1 MSKNLV
7 IVESPAKA
15 KTIEKFLGK
24 DYEVKS
30 CYGHVRDLPKGN
42 EAIDINKQ
50 YQPQYQIPDDKK
62 KVVNELKKLAKEAE
76 KVWLATDED
85 REGEAIA
92 WHLAEVLGL
101 DKNEANRI
109 VFHEI
114 TKSAIQEAMKNPRS
128 INDKLVNAQ
137 QARRVLDRLVGF
149 ELSPILWRKMSFKGA
164 MSAGRVQSVAVRLI
178 VERERDIENF
188 EPKSSFKVTA
198 HFNVEDDNGK
208 TNTLKAE
215 LPKKFDTEKEAQAF
229 LESCQ
234 DASFTINDIQKKP
247 AKRTPAA
254 PFTTSTLQQEASRK
268 LSFPVG
274 KTMLLAQRLYEA
286 GSITYMRTD
295 SVNLSE
301 SARDQAA
308 KQITSSYGE
317 KYLKPRNYE
326 TKSEGAQEAHEAIR
340 PTYISTKETG
350 GDNDEKRL
358 YDLIWKR
365 TVASQMADAELEKT
379 IVKIGI
385 STNDEELTAKGEVL
399 KFDGFLKLY
408 VESTDDEEEQED
420 EGMLPPMK
428 EGQGLQLAEMLATQR
443 FTRPPSRYTEA
454 TLVRKLEEL
463 GIGRPSTYAPIISTI
478 QKRGYVEKKSLDGWT
493 RNYDVLQ
500 LSDGSIDK
508 KQESETT
515 GADKNKLFPTD
526 AGKLVNDFLTDYF
539 QNVMD
544 YNFTARIEQ
553 EFDEIAHGEKEWA
566 KMIDSFYKPFHE
578 SVEETMEKADRVTGE
593 RELGTDPKTGR
604 PVIARMGKYGPMVQL
619 GKTDDE
625 EKPKFAKLRE
635 GQNIESVTLEE
646 ALDLFK
652 LPRTLGEYEGEEV
665 QASIGRYGP
674 YVRHGNKFVSLG
686 QDYDPY
692 TINLDQA
699 KELIEAKRKADR
711 ERTIKDFSDH
721 DIMVYNGKYGPY
733 IKAGK
738 KNVKIP
744 KDKDPKELTLEE
756 CQEIIENAPAK
767 KGKGKGGGSGKGG
780 SKAKKK
786 S

>member
-1 MSKNLV
+1 
-7 IVESPAKA
+7 
-15 KTIEKFLGK
+15 
-24 DYEVKS
+24 
-30 CYGHVRDLPKGN
+30 
-42 EAIDINKQ
+42 
-50 YQPQYQIPDDKK
+50 
-62 KVVNELKKLAKEAE
+62 
-76 KVWLATDED
+76 
-85 REGEAIA
+85 
-92 WHLAEVLGL
+92 
-101 DKNEANRI
+101 
-109 VFHEI
+109 
-114 TKSAIQEAMKNPRS
+114 
-128 INDKLVNAQ
+128 
-137 QARRVLDRLVGF
+137 
-149 ELSPILWRKMSFKGA
+149 
-164 MSAGRVQSVAVRLI
+164 
-178 VERERDIENF
+178 
-188 EPKSSFKVTA
+188 
-198 HFNVEDDNGK
+198 
-208 TNTLKAE
+208 
-215 LPKKFDTEKEAQAF
+215 
-229 LESCQ
+229 
-234 DASFTINDIQKKP
+234 
-247 AKRTPAA
+247 
-254 PFTTSTLQQEASRK
+254 
-268 LSFPVG
+268 
-274 KTMLLAQRLYEA
+274 
-286 GSITYMRTD
+286 
-295 SVNLSE
+295 VNLSD

-308 KQITSSYGE
+308 RQITSSYGD

-399 KFDGFLKLY
+399 TFDGFLKLY
-408 VESTDDEEEQED
+408 VESTDEEEEQQE
-420 EGMLPPMK
+420 EEMLPPMK
-428 EGQGLQLAEMLATQR
+428 EGQALQLAEMLATQR

-463 GIGRPSTYAPIISTI
+463 GIGRPSTYAPIISTV

-493 RNYDVLQ
+493 RHYEVLR
-500 LSDGSIDK
+500 LTDGSIDK
-508 KQESETT
+508 KQESGTT

-553 EFDEIAHGEKEWA
+553 EFDEIAQGEKEWA

-593 RELGTDPKTGR
+593 RELGTDPETGR

-674 YVRHGNKFVSLG
+674 YVRHGSKFVSLG

-699 KELIEAKRKADR
+699 IELIEAKRKADR
-711 ERTIKDFSDH
+711 ERTIMDFSDH

-744 KDKDPKELTLEE
+744 KDKEPKELTLEE
-756 CQEIIENAPAK
+756 CREIIANAPAK

>member
-1 MSKNLV
+1 MATNLV

-42 EAIDINKQ
+42 EAIDVNKQ
-50 YQPQYQIPDDKK
+50 YTPKYQIPDDKK
-62 KVVNELKKLAKEAE
+62 QVVNELKKLAKEAD

-178 VERERDIENF
+178 VEREREIEHF
-188 EPKSSFKVTA
+188 KPKSSFKITA
-198 HFNVEDDNGK
+198 NFDVEDENGK
-208 TNTLKAE
+208 TSTVKAE
-215 LPKKFDTEKEAQAF
+215 LPKKFDTEEEAQAF
-229 LESCQ
+229 LDSCK
-234 DASFTINDIQKKP
+234 DAGFTVNDIQTKP

-268 LSFPVG
+268 LNFPVA

-308 KQITSSYGE
+308 KQITSSFGD
-317 KYLKPRNYE
+317 KYLKPRNFE

-340 PTYISTKETG
+340 PTYINTRETG
-350 GDNDEKRL
+350 ADEDEKRL

-385 STNDEELTAKGEVL
+385 STREEELTAKGEVL

-408 VESTDDEEEQED
+408 VESTDEEEEQED
-420 EGMLPPMK
+420 EGILPPLK
-428 EGQGLQLAEMLATQR
+428 EGQKLQLEEMLATQR
-443 FTRPPSRYTEA
+443 FTRPPARYTEA
-454 TLVRKLEEL
+454 TLVKKLEEL
-463 GIGRPSTYAPIISTI
+463 GIGRPSTYAPIISTV

-493 RNYDVLQ
+493 RNFDVLQ
-500 LSDGSIDK
+500 LSDGTIEK
-508 KQESETT
+508 KQKSETT

-539 QNVMD
+539 ENVMD
-544 YNFTARIEQ
+544 YNFTARIEK
-553 EFDEIAHGEKEWA
+553 EFDEIAQGDKEWA
-566 KMIDSFYKPFHE
+566 KMIDNFYKPFHE

-593 RELGTDPKTGR
+593 RELGTDPNTGR

-635 GQNIESVTLEE
+635 GQTIDSVTLEE

-686 QDYDPY
+686 KDYDPY
-692 TINLDQA
+692 TVNLDQA
-699 KELIEAKRKADR
+699 IELIEAKRKADR

-744 KDKDPKELTLEE
+744 KEKDPKELTLEE
-756 CQEIIENAPAK
+756 CQDIIANAPAK
-767 KGKGKGGGSGKGG
+767 KGKGGK
-780 SKAKKK
+780 KKKK

>member
-114 TKSAIQEAMKNPRS
+114 TQSAIQDALKQPRS

-137 QARRVLDRLVGF
+137 QARRILDRLVGF

-188 EPKSSFKVTA
+188 TPKSSFKVTA
-198 HFNVEDDNGK
+198 HFDVEDSNGK

-215 LPKKFDTEKEAQAF
+215 LPKKFDTEEEAQQF
-229 LESCQ
+229 LESCK

-268 LSFPVG
+268 LNFPVG

-308 KQITSSYGE
+308 KQITTAYGDD
-317 KYLKPRNYE
+317 YLKPRNYE

-340 PTYISTKETG
+340 PTYINTKETG

-385 STNDEELTAKGEVL
+385 STRDEELTAKGEVL

-408 VESTDDEEEQED
+408 VESTDEEDEQED
-420 EGMLPPMK
+420 EGILPPMN
-428 EGQGLQLAEMLATQR
+428 EGQNLHLNEMLATQR

-478 QKRGYVEKKSLDGWT
+478 EKRGYVEKKSLDGRK
-493 RNYDVLQ
+493 RNYEVLQ
-500 LSDGSIDK
+500 LTDGSIDK

-553 EFDEIAHGEKEWA
+553 EFDEIAQGDKEWA
-566 KMIDSFYKPFHE
+566 KMIDNFYKPFHE
-578 SVEETMEKADRVTGE
+578 SVEETMDKADRVTGE
-593 RELGTDPKTGR
+593 RELGTDPKSGR

-635 GQNIESVTLEE
+635 GQHIESVTLEE

-674 YVRHGNKFVSLG
+674 YVRHGSKFVSLG

-692 TINLDQA
+692 TVNLDQA
-699 KELIEAKRKADR
+699 IELIEAKRKADR
-711 ERTIKDFSDH
+711 ERTIKDFSDQ

-767 KGKGKGGGSGKGG
+767 KGKGKGGGNSKGG

-786 S
+786 T